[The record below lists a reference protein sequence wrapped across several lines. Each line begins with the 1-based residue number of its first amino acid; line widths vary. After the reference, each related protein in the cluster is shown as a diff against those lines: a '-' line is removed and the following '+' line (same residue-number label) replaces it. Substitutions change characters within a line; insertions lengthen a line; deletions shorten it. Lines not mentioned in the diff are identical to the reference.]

1 MMSRDRVVLCGSL
14 AQQPGRGGHAW
25 VFLQYLLGF
34 RALGFDVLF
43 VDRLTEEMGDGE
55 AGRRYLTE
63 VMERFGL
70 ADDYCLLGPGRDAV
84 AGKSRAEAIE
94 WIRGSL
100 FLININGFVDDPELL
115 QAAPLRVYL
124 DIDPGF
130 AQMWRELGLHD
141 SYGGHDSFVTIAEN
155 IGSPGCAVPTC
166 GLDWITTRPLV
177 VLDLWPARDGGGRA
191 FTSIASWRGPFAP
204 IEYEGRT
211 YGLRVH
217 EFRKFAELPR
227 ITGEEFAIA
236 LEIHEG
242 ETEDLSLLR
251 RMGWRLMTPQLVA
264 GEPAGY
270 RQFLGGSRAEFMV
283 AKNLYVD
290 TRSGW
295 FSDRSACY
303 LASGRPVLAQDTGL
317 AAHYP
322 VGEGLVLYTTLE
334 EAVAGVAAISADYP
348 RHARRAR
355 EIAEQEFDSD
365 RVLKKLVEQIAN

>member
-1 MMSRDRVVLCGSL
+1 MMRRDRVVVCGSL

-43 VDRLTEEMGDGE
+43 VDRMTEQMGDVEG
-55 AGRRYLTE
+55 GRRYLAA

-70 ADDYCLLGPGRDAV
+70 AGDYCLLGAGREAI
-84 AGKSRAEAIE
+84 AGTSCADAIE
-94 WIRGSL
+94 WTRTSL
-100 FLININGFVDDPELL
+100 LLINVNGFLDDEELI
-115 QAAPLRVYL
+115 AAARLRVYL

-130 AQMWRELGLHD
+130 GQMWRELGLHD
-141 SYGGHDSFVTIAEN
+141 GFGDHDVFVTIAEN
-155 IGSPGCAVPTC
+155 IGRPGCGIPTC
-166 GLDWITTRPLV
+166 GLEWITTRPLV
-177 VLDLWPARDGGGRA
+177 VLDLWPARDGGGQA

-204 IEYEGRT
+204 IDYEGRT

-227 ITGEEFAIA
+227 ITGEEFAMA
-236 LEIHEG
+236 LEIHE
-242 ETEDLSLLR
+242 EEVDDLNLLR
-251 RMGWRLMTPQLVA
+251 RMGWHLMTPQVVA
-264 GEPAGY
+264 GEPADY
-270 RQFLGGSRAEFMV
+270 REFLGGSRAEFMV

-290 TRSGW
+290 TCSGW

-317 AAHYP
+317 AGLYP
-322 VGEGLVLYTTLE
+322 AGEGLVLYSTLE
-334 EAVAGVAAISADYP
+334 EAAAGVEAINADYP

-355 EIAEQEFDSD
+355 EVAEQEFGSD
-365 RVLKKLVEQIAN
+365 RVLTALLERLAP